1 MHLRAEAGQ
10 LRVWT
15 RSRRPDGAA
24 TVVCSPSSGHSRL
37 VLLQACVNGNRM
49 PADHP
54 ALPITAAD
62 LAAEAISVVA
72 IGADALHLHVKHDD
86 GTDTLDADTLARVLT
101 AVRKAA
107 PDLEVGVTTGAWAEP
122 DPARRV
128 AALQSW
134 TELPDVAS
142 VNWHEKGAEDVAA
155 TLLER
160 GVGVEA
166 GLWHAEAVEAWL
178 ASPLRDW
185 CRRVLLELPDGL
197 DGLTTES
204 EARRLLGLLH
214 TGPGSQVPVL
224 LHGEGSSTWATLAC
238 AARWGL
244 ATRIGLEDTLV
255 LPDGTTAP
263 GNAALVTAARARV
276 RGGAR

>member
-1 MHLRAEAGQ
+1 M
-10 LRVWT
+10 
-15 RSRRPDGAA
+15 
-24 TVVCSPSSGHSRL
+24 
-37 VLLQACVNGNRM
+37 LLQACVNGNRM

-54 ALPITAAD
+54 ALPVTPAELAAD
-62 LAAEAISVVA
+62 AVSVVA
-72 IGADALHLHVKHDD
+72 AGAEALHLHVKHDD
-86 GTDTLDADTLARVLT
+86 GTDTLDAGTLARVLT
-101 AVRKAA
+101 AVREAA

-128 AALQSW
+128 AAVQSW

-142 VNWHEKGAEDVAA
+142 VNWHEKGGEDVAA

-178 ASPLRDW
+178 ASPLRDR

-197 DGLTTES
+197 DEPATEG

-214 TGPGSQVPVL
+214 TGPVSQVPVL
-224 LHGEGSSTWATLAC
+224 LHGEGSSTWPALKC
-238 AARWGL
+238 AGRWKL

-255 LPDGTTAP
+255 LADGATAP
-263 GNAALVTAARARV
+263 GNAALVTAARV
-276 RGGAR
+276 WGGAR